1 MAAQVEVY
9 NKRTLLS
16 DELMGEAVGTLAALR
31 RGAPVALRLTNRDSK
46 LRGARGCS
54 GEVSFTLD
62 GCGAGG
68 DSQGDQGACPRCP
81 VVRSGEPVC
90 ISVPWRDQCTSSVI
104 HACMWQW

>member
-1 MAAQVEVY
+1 MKGGPQHGRGGSAAQVEVY

-16 DELMGEAVGTLAALR
+16 DELLGEAVCSLAALR
-31 RGAPVALRLTNRDSK
+31 RGAPVALRLVNRDNK

-68 DSQGDQGACPRCP
+68 DSQGDQGGCPSCPMCKSACR
-81 VVRSGEPVC
+81 
-90 ISVPWRDQCTSSVI
+90 TL
-104 HACMWQW
+104 

>member
-1 MAAQVEVY
+1 MEVY

-16 DELMGEAVGTLAALR
+16 DELMGEAVGSLATLQ
-31 RGAPVALRLTNRDSK
+31 RGAPVALRLANRDSK

-68 DSQGDQGACPRCP
+68 NSQGDQGACP
-81 VVRSGEPVC
+81 
-90 ISVPWRDQCTSSVI
+90 
-104 HACMWQW
+104 